1 MIKCTKVD
9 VKRRLVRPDA
19 QPGNQGENLVQ
30 RMFSRCWQLR
40 FWHEPGTQS
49 LWEGWENIQT
59 NITIDRHQTGLKWNK
74 FTLNGTRWYRIFI
87 IFISSEGKVGYSYL
101 PMPPYRPCHVMT
113 LRSLAHQDERKAS
126 EGDRW
131 RVAQGKDG
139 YSYLPVPCPP
149 PPPVACNTSIIGGR
163 GWLEND
169 GGEAWILFL
178 TLVNYPEPVFHIIPL
193 RSLVHQDETVCSG
206 HIPHRGR
213 Q

>member
-1 MIKCTKVD
+1 MKQVYSKWYEMIQNFYYLYKF
-9 VKRRLVRPDA
+9 R
-19 QPGNQGENLVQ
+19 G
-30 RMFSRCWQLR
+30 
-40 FWHEPGTQS
+40 
-49 LWEGWENIQT
+49 EGWIFLFT
-59 NITIDRHQTGLKWNK
+59 NA
-74 FTLNGTRWYRIFI
+74 
-87 IFISSEGKVGYSYL
+87 
-101 PMPPYRPCHVMT
+101 PYRPCHVMT

-131 RVAQGKDG
+131 RVTQGKDG
-139 YSYLPVPCPP
+139 YSYLPVPCPPP